1 MNVTELK
8 QYLMSLDQ
16 STIVGEVVE
25 LFRNFDM
32 VKDYYETKLNP
43 ESAST
48 ILEKH
53 KDTITHEFFPKRGFG
68 KARLSVARKAVL
80 DFKKVSK
87 NPNQVIDLMLHY
99 VEVGCRFT
107 DEYGDIDEPFYNSME
122 SMYESALKFI
132 VKNEAQQQHCQRC
145 RQIAKNATEGWGFR
159 DQLEGLF
166 ENYMASNMSDS
177 QFQS

>member
-1 MNVTELK
+1 MKVTKLK
-8 QYLMSLDQ
+8 KYLISLDQ
-16 STIVGEVVE
+16 QTMVSEVLE

-43 ESAST
+43 VIDTAT
-48 ILEKH
+48 LDKY
-53 KDTITHEFFPKRGFG
+53 KDVITHEFFPKRGFG
-68 KARLSVARKAVL
+68 KARLSVARKAVT

-87 NPNQVIDLMLHY
+87 NPHQIIEIMLYY

-132 VKNEAQQQHCQRC
+132 AKNKEQQQYSERC
-145 RQIAKNATEGWGFR
+145 HQIAKNAIEGWGF
-159 DQLEGLF
+159 EI
-166 ENYMASNMSDS
+166 S
-177 QFQS
+177 